1 MNIPLTM
8 RAIEAPEFGLDKL
21 RIVERPVPEPKLDE
35 ILIRVSAATL
45 NYRDLAILKGSYR
58 PGFKLER
65 PFIPGSD
72 ACGVVVAIGSEV
84 TRFREGDRVMPTFTQ
99 TWISGQP
106 TPEMRNARTLGFPLD
121 GILREYMTLPAE
133 DAVLAPAHLSDMQAA
148 TLPIAGLTAWTA
160 LGQGKVK
167 PGDWVLAMG
176 TGGVAIFALQFAKL
190 AGAQVAVI
198 SSSEEK
204 LARARELGADATFNY
219 RTTPDWVPLVRNATF
234 GRGVDIV
241 VETAGTL
248 SQSVAAAAFG
258 GFITII
264 GFTGGPSANLDIR
277 QVIGS
282 LVRMEG
288 ITTGSRSGFEAM
300 NRAVSHLKLEPIVEQ
315 SFDLA
320 DTAKALSAMEQ
331 GSHFGK
337 IGVRVAAENES

>member
-1 MNIPLTM
+1 M
-8 RAIEAPEFGLDKL
+8 RAVEAAEFGLNKL
-21 RIVERPVPEPKLDE
+21 RIVERPVPEPMRGE

-45 NYRDLAILKGSYR
+45 NYRDLAILKGIYR
-58 PGFKLER
+58 PGFQLEQ
-65 PFIPGSD
+65 PYVPGSD
-72 ACGVVVAIGSEV
+72 ACGTVVATGPAV

-106 TPEMRNARTLGFPLD
+106 TPEMRNTRTLGFPLD
-121 GILREYMTLPAE
+121 GVLREYMTVPAE
-133 DAVLAPAHLSDMQAA
+133 DAVLAPADLSDMQAA

-160 LGQGKVK
+160 LGQGHVK

-190 AGAQVAVI
+190 AGARVAVI
-198 SSSEEK
+198 SSSDDK
-204 LARARELGADATFNY
+204 LARARDLGFDATFNY
-219 RTTPDWVPLVRNATF
+219 RTTPDWVPLVRDATG

-248 SQSVAAAAFG
+248 SHSVAAAAFG

-300 NRAVSHLKLEPIVEQ
+300 YRVVSQHELEPVVEQ
-315 SFDLA
+315 SFELA
-320 DTAKALSAMEQ
+320 DAAEALSAMEQ

-337 IGVRVAAENES
+337 IGIRIAA